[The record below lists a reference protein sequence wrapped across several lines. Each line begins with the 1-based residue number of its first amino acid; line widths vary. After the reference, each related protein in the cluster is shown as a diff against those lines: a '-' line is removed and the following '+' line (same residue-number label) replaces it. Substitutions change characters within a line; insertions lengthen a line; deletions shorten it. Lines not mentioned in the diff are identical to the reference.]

1 MDKEIYK
8 TIEGAFNVLNN
19 EIDSIREGYFSGN
32 EEVRAEAM
40 AKLSLLMLNEM
51 LLRAKVGEFSSIV
64 VKNIEAKGAA
74 EKPTEGRDITF
85 RMTPMADKS

>member
-64 VKNIEAKGAA
+64 VKNIEAKGVA
-74 EKPTEGRDITF
+74 EKPTEDRDITF